1 MVGSTINSPIR
12 TREDRFGRSSVGGK
26 FYIPEPQ
33 LPFELQSPTHRLEC
47 LRVVEEIVDN
57 LDDKAIMELTNGMND
72 EDVVSQVI
80 NTMLVQTYKVLYTGE
95 AEVDFS
101 PKYTERLSQAIE
113 ETLRCANLTYFITSV
128 MPDFQL
134 SWHHL
139 EWGDLITHHK
149 KLCIE
154 AARDHGKCLSL
165 DTPVLLY
172 NGQIKKASEIR
183 LGDTLMGVDS
193 TPRLVTSLHRG
204 RDEHMYKYHQSK
216 GDDFVTNSQHIQ
228 TFIHVGSG
236 KRLEVRP
243 KHIVDIG
250 TPELLTYS
258 KNYIY
263 EHLRTFKVSWEMPER
278 KVLIDPYFLGIW
290 LGDGYSHKTV
300 ICKPYK
306 AIADYCDEYAKKLGI
321 NCDHED
327 WNEKMRSYAN
337 HILYEGYL
345 SGPKHQR
352 NIKHSKL
359 YIYLK
364 AYRLLNNKHIP
375 EQYLYNS
382 RRVRMQLLAGLLDT
396 DGDNWCNGMHYGSI
410 NKHLVEQ
417 VRYLSN
423 SLGFKTSKVL
433 GGKKFNKQLGR
444 MYEYWGIDISGKIDQ
459 IPLRLTH
466 KHQEY
471 DWTTKQSNKDW
482 GTIDSIT
489 PSVVSSFT
497 VEDVGPGEY
506 VSITTDGDHRFLL
519 GDGTV
524 THNSYYFSNAYLAWQ
539 LYRYKKPMQAQFSAR
554 PTTANSNRG
563 FLFSFSLQQA
573 VDLIEILKNTIEGND
588 ILKER
593 LMPENKAEGAWA
605 STNIVCKNGARLT
618 GKGFGSSVRGAHPY
632 YIVVDDGLKDNVIYS
647 SMQRQKSIDYFH
659 SVIMNML
666 VPKGQIIVVGCVSP
680 NTIVLSKSRGF
691 IRMGSVKHNYF
702 SDKKKVVKHSES
714 FLDKDGFSE
723 TSHYFYNGTGV
734 MFRIT
739 LRGGFQIEC
748 SKIHPLWKMFETGI
762 PDWEK
767 SKNIKVGDYI
777 AIKPTDCEDF
787 GSPIDLLPFIN
798 SYHRKKNRSYQ
809 EVNLKLPRYLDEDLA
824 YFIGLWIAEG
834 TIYKNGSGIEMST
847 GDEEIEVFLKSLS
860 KYNINFRGNGR
871 IDGSYQYPCT
881 NRRLHSFMLWL
892 GFSCPC
898 YCNIKNIPNK
908 LLSAPKNI
916 LANIISG
923 IFDGDGYVDISNDKL
938 AVILSSTS
946 ADMIKTIQSILL
958 MGWGIVSTYN
968 YVSAEEINASG
979 KNDTH
984 VNFDQYSLSIL
995 SEYAVKF
1002 LDEIGFRLTRKQN
1015 KFNRDNFK
1023 FNRNNSKYHNIPYQS
1038 ELFATAESNRLRN
1051 KITYRDK
1058 EGYDKD
1064 IESAYQIKKKKTVNK
1079 FYLKRVCE
1087 FFKKIT
1093 NSKDY
1098 DQIIKNCED
1107 GFIWRDVIKI
1117 EEIEGSSCDFVI
1129 PQSHSFITNGIY
1141 SHNTPFH
1148 AQDLYGDL
1156 KTKRGWFCIEY
1167 PAIFPNGRIL
1177 WPQRWSFEDLMEK
1190 KESQGNIIFS
1200 RENLCRPIIS
1210 DSSIF
1215 PIDILNR
1222 SLNRMQTYTLVANR
1236 DDFPKKFS
1244 RVVTGCDFAISG
1256 RVGSDYY
1263 CFSTFGID
1271 DYDNSMWLLNL
1282 QLGKGKSYEEQKQM
1296 LRGINVKFSP
1306 DVMVFESNVFQMIY
1320 TTEASKEG
1328 LPVVPHNTGVE
1339 KNDLQKGWPGLAI
1352 MFEQGKF
1359 HIPIGDKY
1367 SQDMKDQIFDQL
1379 GSIAFTDEGL
1389 CSVGSHDDIGSSFW
1403 LASLGRNISVTGFK
1417 FGFL

>member
-1 MVGSTINSPIR
+1 MDKKLTLKDEELKQIRIDSVKSLFNVSPLHA
-12 TREDRFGRSSVGGK
+12 V
-26 FYIPEPQ
+26 
-33 LPFELQSPTHRLEC
+33 EC
-47 LRVVEEIVDN
+47 LRTADEIIES
-57 LDDKAIMELTNGMND
+57 LDDKAILEIYNGSERDIDEILNGMLGD
-72 EDVVSQVI
+72 IYS
-80 NTMLVQTYKVLYTGE
+80 TLYTGKRD
-95 AEVDFS
+95 VDFM
-101 PKYTERLSQAIE
+101 PKYPENLSENIE
-113 ETLRCANLTYFITSV
+113 EILRCNNLTYFITSV
-128 MPDFQL
+128 LPEFQM

-139 EWGDLITHHK
+139 EWGDLVHHHN

-154 AARDHGKCLSL
+154 AARDHGK
-165 DTPVLLY
+165 
-172 NGQIKKASEIR
+172 
-183 LGDTLMGVDS
+183 
-193 TPRLVTSLHRG
+193 
-204 RDEHMYKYHQSK
+204 
-216 GDDFVTNSQHIQ
+216 
-228 TFIHVGSG
+228 
-236 KRLEVRP
+236 
-243 KHIVDIG
+243 
-250 TPELLTYS
+250 
-258 KNYIY
+258 
-263 EHLRTFKVSWEMPER
+263 
-278 KVLIDPYFLGIW
+278 
-290 LGDGYSHKTV
+290 
-300 ICKPYK
+300 
-306 AIADYCDEYAKKLGI
+306 
-321 NCDHED
+321 
-327 WNEKMRSYAN
+327 
-337 HILYEGYL
+337 
-345 SGPKHQR
+345 
-352 NIKHSKL
+352 
-359 YIYLK
+359 
-364 AYRLLNNKHIP
+364 
-375 EQYLYNS
+375 
-382 RRVRMQLLAGLLDT
+382 
-396 DGDNWCNGMHYGSI
+396 
-410 NKHLVEQ
+410 
-417 VRYLSN
+417 
-423 SLGFKTSKVL
+423 
-433 GGKKFNKQLGR
+433 
-444 MYEYWGIDISGKIDQ
+444 
-459 IPLRLTH
+459 
-466 KHQEY
+466 
-471 DWTTKQSNKDW
+471 
-482 GTIDSIT
+482 
-489 PSVVSSFT
+489 
-497 VEDVGPGEY
+497 
-506 VSITTDGDHRFLL
+506 
-519 GDGTV
+519 
-524 THNSYYFSNAYLAWQ
+524 SYYFSNAYAIWQ
-539 LYRYKKPMQAQFSAR
+539 LYKYSPPKTQQYSRR
-554 PTTANSNRG
+554 PSKSNSNRG

-573 VDLIEILKNTIEGND
+573 VDLIEILKGTIESTD
-588 ILKER
+588 DLRER
-593 LMPENKAEGAWA
+593 LMPSNTREGAWA

-632 YIVVDDGLKDNVIYS
+632 WIIVDDGLKDNVIYS
-647 SMQRQKSIDYFH
+647 QLQRQKSIDYFH

-666 VPKGQIIVVGCVSP
+666 VPGGQIIVVGCVSP
-680 NTIVLSKSRGF
+680 KTIVLSKSRGF
-691 IRMGSVKHNYF
+691 IRMGGVKHNYF

-723 TSHYFYNGTGV
+723 TSHYFYNGTGS

-767 SKNIKVGDYI
+767 SKDIKVGDYI

-787 GSPIDLLPFIN
+787 GNPIDLLPFIN
-798 SYHRKKNRSYQ
+798 SYHQKKNRSYQ

-834 TIYKNGSGIEMST
+834 TIYKNGSGLEMST

-892 GFSCPC
+892 GFSCP
-898 YCNIKNIPNK
+898 CNIKNIPNK

-1148 AQDLYGDL
+1148 ANDLYGDL
-1156 KTKRGWFCIEY
+1156 KTKKGWFVIEY
-1167 PAIFPNGRIL
+1167 PAIFPNGKIL
-1177 WPQRWSFEDLMEK
+1177 WPQRWSFKDLIDK
-1190 KESQGNIIFS
+1190 KNTQGNIIFS
-1200 RENLCRPIIS
+1200 RENLCRPIVS

-1215 PIDILNR
+1215 PLSILKR
-1222 SLNRMQTYTLVANR
+1222 SLVRMENYTLVRNR
-1236 DDFPKKFS
+1236 DDFPIKFS
-1244 RVVTGCDFAISG
+1244 KVVTGADFAISSN
-1256 RVGSDYY
+1256 VGADYY
-1263 CFSTFGID
+1263 CYTTFGVD
-1271 DYDNSMWLLNL
+1271 EDNGMWLLDI
-1282 QLGKGKSYEEQKQM
+1282 QIGKGKSYDEQLQILK
-1296 LRGINVKFSP
+1296 GINVRFRP
-1306 DVMVFESNVFQMIY
+1306 DVMVFESNVFQQIFTDGATKYGM
-1320 TTEASKEG
+1320 
-1328 LPVVPHNTGVE
+1328 PVVPHNTGTE
-1339 KNDLQKGWPGLAI
+1339 KNDLSKGWIQISVLFERGL
-1352 MFEQGKF
+1352 M
-1359 HIPIGDKY
+1359 HIPVGDKR
-1367 SQDMKDQIFDQL
+1367 SEDAKDIIFEQL
-1379 GSIAFTDEGL
+1379 GSVAFTDKGGL
-1389 CSVGSHDDIGSSFW
+1389 ASVSDHDDVCSSMW
-1403 LASLGRNISVTGFK
+1403 LAMLGRNIASTGGK
-1417 FGFL
+1417 FSFI